1 MHMCISLRYTV
12 LSKIKI
18 FNLYNFWI
26 FRIFIAS
33 RVEIFLSTLRFSIL
47 LYNDLA
53 AWITF
58 TNKKKSIRCLPWADD
73 ETVQLVPGLWEVA
86 ATTQHTQGYL

>member
-12 LSKIKI
+12 LSKIKN

-47 LYNDLA
+47 LYDDLA
-53 AWITF
+53 A
-58 TNKKKSIRCLPWADD
+58 
-73 ETVQLVPGLWEVA
+73 
-86 ATTQHTQGYL
+86 